1 MENAKCL
8 AELDEVLKFLN
19 YDDLIKIPE
28 DIRNAI
34 NKEKD
39 KQYIWYY
46 DETKSLNEQNINR
59 KTVAML
65 SYLNMKYL
73 LNEEQKVLMERL
85 HEFNEQKSKKERIIQ
100 YNSDEIF
107 RGAHTDSKQS
117 ENMLIEAKNDKWYKK
132 IFLFFRKILK
142 K

>member
-1 MENAKCL
+1 MEDTKCL
-8 AELDEVLKFLN
+8 VELNEILKFLN

-39 KQYIWYY
+39 KQYIWHY
-46 DETKSLNEQNINR
+46 DETKDLSEQNINR

-65 SYLNMKYL
+65 SYLSMEYL
-73 LNEEQKVLMERL
+73 LSEEQKVLMKKL
-85 HEFNEQKSKKERIIQ
+85 HEFNEQKDKKVIK
-100 YNSDEIF
+100 YNSNEIF
-107 RGAHTDSKQS
+107 RGSHTDSKQS
-117 ENMLIEAKNDKWYKK
+117 EKMLIEVKNDKWYKK
-132 IFLFFRKILK
+132 ILIFFRRILK